1 MQHNHLCSVIIPAY
15 NCENFIIEA
24 IQSAIGQTYQ
34 NIEIL
39 VIDDCSTD
47 STYERI
53 CAIAKTDSRIIPL
66 QNPHNMGVART
77 RNYGFQKATGSYI
90 ALLDGDDLWLLDKLQ
105 KQIAQLEDSGTD
117 ICCTAYDLIDE
128 EGQPTGK
135 CFIPPKKT
143 SFSRLR
149 KQNFIGCSTALFR
162 RQVIEQIQM
171 RPEFSHE
178 DYAFWLEAAQAGFQ
192 ITALRQPLVQY
203 RILQNSRSAN
213 KLRSAYNCW
222 LIYRKFMKY
231 NLPRASYYFIWYAIY
246 GTLRR
251 L

>member
-24 IQSAIGQTYQ
+24 IQSALSQTYQ
-34 NIEIL
+34 NIEVLI
-39 VIDDCSTD
+39 IDDCSTD

-53 CAIAKTDSRIIPL
+53 CAIAKADFRIIPL

-90 ALLDGDDLWLLDKLQ
+90 ALLDGDDLWLPDKLQ
-105 KQIAQLEDSGTD
+105 KQISQLEASGAD
-117 ICCTAYDLIDE
+117 ICCTAYSLIDE
-128 EGQPTGK
+128 KSQPTGK
-135 CFIPPKKT
+135 CFIPPKKP

-162 RQVIEQIQM
+162 RQIIEQIQM

-192 ITALRQPLVQY
+192 ITAIRQPSVQY
-203 RILQNSRSAN
+203 RLLQSSRSAN

-231 NLPRASYYFIWYAIY
+231 NLLRASYYLIWYAIY